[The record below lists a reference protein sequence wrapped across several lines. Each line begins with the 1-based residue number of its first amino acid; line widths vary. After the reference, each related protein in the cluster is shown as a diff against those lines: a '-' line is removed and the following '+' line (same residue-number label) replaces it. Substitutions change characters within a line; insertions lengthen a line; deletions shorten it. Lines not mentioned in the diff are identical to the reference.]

1 MLDRA
6 LAALQVYAPEPP
18 TNLPVVDSGY
28 TYGCD
33 AGTDT
38 DAYHAWLR
46 NTAEERAQKR
56 NRTATRLGE
65 APGAPTISVVVPV
78 YQPDP
83 DLLRLCVRSVMRQ
96 SWRGWELSLCDDA
109 SDDGGRTT
117 ALLAEVASTDPRIR
131 VTRLQE
137 NRGISGATN
146 AAVAHSTGTLIAF
159 LDQDDEIEEGVLG
172 DIVEAAL
179 DHPDVD
185 VLYTDQDKLD
195 LDGVRSE
202 PYFKPGWSPDLLLS
216 NMYMAHLLVV
226 RRELFDRV
234 GGLRSEFDG
243 SQDYDL
249 ALRTTELARRV
260 VHVPVVGYHWRRTPG
275 STALDYSAKPYADVS
290 AREALAA
297 AMARRG
303 EPAVVESGLLECTF
317 RVRRLLPENPPLVS
331 VVIPFHDGARLLWTC
346 VDALERTA
354 GYEKW
359 EALLVDN
366 RSWEPETRAV
376 VARLARNDRVRV
388 LDYDHEFN
396 WSAINNWAADQ
407 ARGDILLFM
416 NSDVEGRSQGWLSA
430 MVEHAIRGEVGAVGA
445 RLLYPDGRVQH
456 VGVVMG
462 LGGGVAW
469 HAFCFCPPHG
479 NGHFGH
485 ARMIRNY
492 TALTGACLMVARAR
506 FEEIGGFD
514 ESLPVAY
521 SDVDFC
527 VRLHQKGY
535 LNVFTPFAEL
545 IHYEGATRGRG
556 ALEEEDKREMFRRYD
571 SLIRKDPFF
580 NPNLSPLRSEFQLP
594 LVKEVDPWARAL

>member
-6 LAALQVYAPEPP
+6 LAALQVYAPAPP
-18 TNLPVVDSGY
+18 APLPVADSGY
-28 TYGCD
+28 VYGPD
-33 AGTDT
+33 AGSDT
-38 DAYHAWLR
+38 NTYHAWLR
-46 NTAEERAQKR
+46 NTAEDRAEKR
-56 NRTATRLGE
+56 NRTARRLAE
-65 APGAPTISVVVPV
+65 APNAPTISVVVPV
-78 YQPDP
+78 HRPDP
-83 DLLRLCVRSVMRQ
+83 DLLHHCVQSVMRQ
-96 SWRGWELSLCDDA
+96 SWGGWELSLCDDA
-109 SDDGGRTT
+109 SDDDGRTM
-117 ALLAEVASTDPRIR
+117 ALLTDIAATDPRIR
-131 VTRLQE
+131 VTALPE

-146 AAVAHSTGTLIAF
+146 AAVAHSTGTFVAF

-179 DHPDVD
+179 DYPDAD

-249 ALRTTELARRV
+249 TLRATEVARQV

-275 STALDYSAKPYADVS
+275 STALDYSAKPYADQA
-290 AREALAA
+290 ARKALAD

-317 RVRRLLPENPPLVS
+317 RVRRLPPDPPPLVS
-331 VVIPFHDGARLLWTC
+331 IIIPFHDGARLLRTC

-354 GYEKW
+354 GYERW

-366 RSWEPETRAV
+366 RSWEPETRALV
-376 VARLARNDRVRV
+376 TRLARDDRVRV
-388 LDYDHEFN
+388 LDYDDEFN
-396 WSAINNWAADQ
+396 WSAINNWAAEQ
-407 ARGDILLFM
+407 ARGDVLLFM
-416 NSDVEGRSQGWLSA
+416 NSDVEGRSEGWLAS
-430 MVEHAIRGEVGAVGA
+430 MVEHVGRKEVGSVGA

-469 HAFCFCPPHG
+469 HAFCFCPPDG
-479 NGHFGH
+479 SGHFGH

-492 TALTGACLMVARAR
+492 TALTGACLMVGRAR
-506 FEEIGGFD
+506 FEEVGKFD

-527 VRLHQKGY
+527 VRLHQRGY

-545 IHYEGATRGRG
+545 VHYEGATRGKG
-556 ALEEEDKREMFRRYD
+556 ALEDDDKREMFRRYD
-571 SLIRKDPFF
+571 SLIRNDPYF

>member
-6 LAALQVYAPEPP
+6 LAALEVYAPPP
-18 TNLPVVDSGY
+18 RPSPPVSDSEY

-33 AGTDT
+33 AGSDPV
-38 DAYHAWLR
+38 AYHTWLQD
-46 NTAEERAQKR
+46 TAEDRAEQQR
-56 NRTATRLGE
+56 RTATRL
-65 APGAPTISVVVPV
+65 AQAAHVPTISVVVPV
-78 YQPDP
+78 YRPEP
-83 DLLRLCVRSVMRQ
+83 DLLHRCVESVMRQ
-96 SWRGWELSLCDDA
+96 SWGGWELSLCDDA
-109 SDDGGRTT
+109 SDDQGRTK
-117 ALLAEVASTDPRIR
+117 ALLAAIAATDPRVR
-131 VTRLQE
+131 VTGLPE

-146 AAVAHSTGTLIAF
+146 AAVAHSTGTFIAF
-159 LDQDDEIEEGVLG
+159 LDQDDEIEEGILG

-179 DHPDVD
+179 DQPDAD
-185 VLYTDQDKLD
+185 VLYTDQDKLGF
-195 LDGVRSE
+195 DGLRLE

-226 RRELFDRV
+226 RRELFDRL
-234 GGLRSEFDG
+234 GGLRSEYDG

-249 ALRTTELARRV
+249 ALRATEVARRV
-260 VHVPVVGYHWRRTPG
+260 VHVPVVGYHWRHTPG
-275 STALDYSAKPYADVS
+275 STALDYSAKPYADLA
-290 AREALAA
+290 ARRALAD

-317 RVRRLLPENPPLVS
+317 RVRRLLPQPPPLVS
-331 VVIPFHDGARLLWTC
+331 VIIPFHDGARLLRTC
-346 VDALERTA
+346 VDALEASA
-354 GYEKW
+354 GYDNW
-359 EALLVDN
+359 EAVLVDN
-366 RSWEPETRAV
+366 RSWEPETRALV
-376 VARLARNDRVRV
+376 SRLAQNDRMRV
-388 LDYDHEFN
+388 LDYDDEFN
-396 WSAINNWAADQ
+396 WSAINNWAAER
-407 ARGDILLFM
+407 ARGEVLLFM
-416 NSDVEGRSQGWLSA
+416 NSDVEGRSEGWMAA
-430 MVEHAIRGEVGAVGA
+430 MVEHVARNEVGSVGA

-492 TALTGACLMVARAR
+492 TALTGACLMVSRER
-506 FEEIGGFD
+506 FEEVGKFD

-527 VRLHQKGY
+527 VRLHQRGY

-545 IHYEGATRGRG
+545 VHYEGATRGKG
-556 ALEEEDKREMFRRYD
+556 ALENDDKREMFRRYD
-571 SLIRKDPFF
+571 SLIRNDPYF

-594 LVKEVDPWARAL
+594 LAKEVDPWAQAF